1 MIGMERLTQFRFWCQ
16 KVLPLVYDNSLSYYE
31 VLCKLTEHINGM
43 VEGVEIAIESVQDLA
58 DDVEAIEKEL
68 EKISEGN
75 FEFIYQIVAN
85 AIKNVFFGLTMNGYF
100 VAYIPESWD
109 DITFETTGWDV
120 DIPSHPEYGH
130 LVLSY

>member
-58 DDVEAIEKEL
+58 VDVAEIEKEL
-68 EKISEGN
+68 EKISEGD

-100 VAYIPESWD
+100 VAYIPDSWD

>member
-58 DDVEAIEKEL
+58 VDVAEIEKEL

-100 VAYIPESWD
+100 VAYIPDSWD

>member
-58 DDVEAIEKEL
+58 VDVAEIEKEL

-120 DIPSHPEYGH
+120 DIPSQPEYGH

>member
-43 VEGVEIAIESVQDLA
+43 VEGVEIAIESVQNLA
-58 DDVEAIEKEL
+58 DDVEEIEKEL

-120 DIPSHPEYGH
+120 DIPSQPEYGH

>member
-31 VLCKLTEHINGM
+31 VLCKLTEHINEM

-58 DDVEAIEKEL
+58 VDVEEIEKEL

>member
-58 DDVEAIEKEL
+58 VDVEEIEKEL

>member
-1 MIGMERLTQFRFWCQ
+1 MIGMERLSHFRFWCQ

-31 VLCKLTEHINGM
+31 VLCKLTEHINELIDGVDVTLEA
-43 VEGVEIAIESVQDLA
+43 VENMAGDIDEIKA
-58 DDVEAIEKEL
+58 EL
-68 EKISEGN
+68 EKITEGD
-75 FEFIYQIVAN
+75 FAFIYQIVAN

-100 VAYIPESWD
+100 VAYIPESWE

-120 DIPSHPEYGH
+120 DIASQPEYGH